1 MLININFEQIERL
14 TESMNQ
20 IVAENKKLQSDKV
33 IVKNVN
39 RKLEE
44 QIVYLAKNQA
54 KGEQYSRRKNVEM
67 SGIPNS
73 IPDKDLENTVISI
86 CKDSGVKIDP
96 KDFDFKE

>member
-44 QIVYLAKNQA
+44 QIVYLAK
-54 KGEQYSRRKNVEM
+54 KSGEGGAIQ
-67 SGIPNS
+67 PQ
-73 IPDKDLENTVISI
+73 
-86 CKDSGVKIDP
+86 
-96 KDFDFKE
+96 KERGDVRDTKQHS